1 MLVLS
6 RRLNETIVIAGR
18 VRVTVL
24 AITPSRI
31 ELGVEAPLQVT
42 VDREEIHLR
51 RQLAPAAVAEQ
62 RGEEPAPSKP
72 KPPRRNRTLM
82 RLRGV

>member
-6 RRLNETIVIAGR
+6 RRLNQAIVIDGH

-31 ELGVEAPLQVT
+31 ELGVEAPAHIR

-51 RQLAPAAVAEQ
+51 RLLEPPTPQLTRAS
-62 RGEEPAPSKP
+62 RK
-72 KPPRRNRTLM
+72 
-82 RLRGV
+82 